1 MELIPRTTLA
11 QKMDA
16 LSSQANLAGYAAVLL
31 GSSRLA
37 QILPMMMT
45 PAGTI
50 KPARVFVIGVGV
62 AGLQAIATA
71 TRLGARVDA
80 FDTRP
85 VVEEQVKSL
94 GARFVKAN
102 LGETGQT
109 KDGYA
114 QALTEEQQAMQR
126 AAMADV
132 VAESNLVITTAQ
144 VFGRKA
150 PVIVTDA
157 MIQRMRPG
165 SVIVDVAVDSGGNVE
180 GITPGEITE
189 SHGVTLV
196 ALPHLAREVPVDA
209 SEMYAANLAN
219 LIEHFWDRENT
230 MIRLDTSDEIMA
242 GCLVVH
248 NGEIRDERFRK

>member
-1 MELIPRTTLA
+1 
-11 QKMDA
+11 
-16 LSSQANLAGYAAVLL
+16 
-31 GSSRLA
+31 
-37 QILPMMMT
+37 
-45 PAGTI
+45 
-50 KPARVFVIGVGV
+50 
-62 AGLQAIATA
+62 
-71 TRLGARVDA
+71 
-80 FDTRP
+80 
-85 VVEEQVKSL
+85 
-94 GARFVKAN
+94 
-102 LGETGQT
+102 
-109 KDGYA
+109 
-114 QALTEEQQAMQR
+114 
-126 AAMADV
+126 
-132 VAESNLVITTAQ
+132 